1 MPGPLGQLPLQAGCA
16 PLLHCLSNCAGIPF
30 SVALRKLATTLAAVE
45 SFYDSIGGLLGYQ
58 RKCLQIMVDAIG
70 EDCAKRPPQ
79 GGAVPDAQITFH
91 MPR

>member
-1 MPGPLGQLPLQAGCA
+1 MTWLGR
-16 PLLHCLSNCAGIPF
+16 CAGTPF
-30 SVALRKLATTLAAVE
+30 SPALRKLAITLAAVD

-58 RKCLQIMVDAIG
+58 RKCLQIMVDAID

-91 MPR
+91 MPK